1 MEKLIETIRKNAREE
16 IRIALTLY
24 QGHDLCDVRVFA
36 EPYAGDE
43 WVATKKGISLSV
55 AKLPELIAALQQA
68 VAEARSAGLLK
79 EDEASS
85 TAPAE
90 GTEAT
95 RDAAAGEGDLTV
107 LSAG

>member
-16 IRIALTLY
+16 IRIALTAY

-55 AKLPELIAALQQA
+55 AKLPELIAALQRA
-68 VAEARSAGLLK
+68 EDEARAAGLLK
-79 EDEASS
+79 EDEVGA
-85 TAPAE
+85 AE
-90 GTEAT
+90 PTEAT
-95 RDAAAGEGDLTV
+95 RDAAGEGELTI
-107 LSAG
+107 LGAG